1 MGDCLDSQNVGVT
14 TEFTEESESVVLL
27 QNRVNVGLLSNCV
40 VETLQSGSNSLTA
53 PFLLT
58 LHRCVTTLTVHVKDG
73 NEIRNIKT

>member
-1 MGDCLDSQNVGVT
+1 MGDCLNSQNVGVT

-27 QNRVNVGLLSNCV
+27 QNRVNVELLSNCV

-58 LHRCVTTLTVHVKDG
+58 LHRCVATLTVHVKDG
-73 NEIRNIKT
+73 NEIRNI